1 LSLACVW
8 TGTPERRGE
17 GIIGMGAAG
26 ISGIINI
33 GIYTGSTSMSI
44 NISMSISTIV
54 SNTTYI
60 ATSMSGYEA
69 S

>member
-1 LSLACVW
+1 M
-8 TGTPERRGE
+8 GT
-17 GIIGMGAAG
+17 AG

-33 GIYTGSTSMSI
+33 GIYTGSTG
-44 NISMSISTIV
+44 MSISISISPIV